1 MIGIKSPEEIARMRI
16 SCRMAA
22 QVRDHVVAQ
31 IRPGITTRELDEQ
44 ATELLRKLGAKSA
57 FLGYHG
63 YPGHICVSV
72 NEEVVHG
79 IPGDR
84 RIRDGDL
91 VSVDVGVEFDGFIGD
106 TAITVLVGKGVPAL
120 VRLLE
125 TGQRALEAGIAHA
138 CAGAHLSDI
147 SHAIEETAKRAGYSV
162 VRDFLG
168 HGIGRSMH
176 EDPQIPNYGPPGQGP
191 VLKPGMTLALEPMIN
206 MGDWKVEVL
215 QDGWTVVTK
224 DRKPSVHFEHT
235 VVVGVDG
242 AEVLTCADPLK

>member
-1 MIGIKSPEEIARMRI
+1 MRI
-16 SCRMAA
+16 SGRMAA
-22 QVRDHVVAQ
+22 QVRDHVIAQ
-31 IRPGITTRELDEQ
+31 IRPGITTRELDEL
-44 ATELLRKLGAKSA
+44 ARELLQKLGAKSA

-106 TAITVLVGKGVPAL
+106 TATTVLVGKGVPAL
-120 VRLLE
+120 VRLLK

-138 CAGAHLSDI
+138 YAGAHLSDI

-162 VRDFLG
+162 VRDFVG

-206 MGDWKVEVL
+206 MGEWRVEVL

-242 AEVLTCADPLK
+242 AEVLTCAEPLK